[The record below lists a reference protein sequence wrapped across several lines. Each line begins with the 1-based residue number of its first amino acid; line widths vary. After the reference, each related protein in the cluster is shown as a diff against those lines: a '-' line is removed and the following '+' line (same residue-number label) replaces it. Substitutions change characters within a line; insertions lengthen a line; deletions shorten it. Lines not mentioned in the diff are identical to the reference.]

1 MTVERIGPY
10 RVEHRLGG
18 GGMGLV
24 YSAWDERLERRVAL
38 KQLRPERGD
47 DPARRQQLRREAR
60 MSARLDHP
68 AIVQVYDL
76 LESADGD
83 WIVMQYVAGPTLA
96 QRLREHGRLSSPQVI
111 AIGRD
116 VLGALE
122 HAHRRGMLHRDLKT
136 ENVMLAPD
144 GRAMVLDF
152 GLAKLVDPPP
162 GLASAHTGAIVGTY
176 RSMSPEQANGFALD
190 ARSDLFSLGVLL
202 YEIATGRSPFHGE
215 SPVDTMS
222 RVCTLQQPPAHEVE
236 PAVSAT
242 LSAFIDSL
250 LEKEPARRPASA
262 GEALSRLEAAA
273 GGWTPP
279 TAPVEEPTL
288 DALGRPAR
296 PVRPAALPAASPEV
310 TSSSYRPLWRVPAA
324 LAGIALLAIAGG
336 VLWTTTR
343 ARAPKAPIYVVA
355 ARTELGADAVDAA
368 EQPRLAAA
376 TLDAAVLRSLA
387 ALAGVIAVPGGAPEK
402 GAPPPTAKR
411 LATLHAADEVLTSS
425 LDCAAR
431 RCVAALRR
439 LRGSDGQLVSVQSF
453 EVPVDDLHLLATA
466 ADTYVRACYAGFP
479 IRGGTAPVRVR
490 GEDYLRFLRL
500 QRQWEE
506 KQPPDVMPLIGELTA
521 IRNGSPLF
529 VDAYLLEARL
539 WGRRFFNTRDAA
551 DLDHAIALLQ
561 QAKALAPNDPEPVA
575 ALFRVALPARR
586 LDEAAAAASEL
597 ERLVPGDARGVY
609 RRAMLA
615 ESRGDGRRGL
625 AMMREAVDRHPSA
638 DLTIDLA
645 NMEIRQGEVT
655 AARATLEGLLRRL
668 PDHFAAERLL
678 AQVELESGS
687 PARAAELYGD
697 LVRRHR
703 GFAELSNLGVAQLL
717 LGRPGAAATSF
728 EEAAAMA
735 PKSAP
740 AALNLADARQ
750 LAGERAA
757 ARALYEHVLELVAED
772 PAPDFWQTLSVRAQA
787 LAHLGRA
794 RDAAAAIER
803 AKAQAPD
810 NPQLAYEAALVHALS
825 GEDAA
830 AVASADRALAGGFDR
845 RWFAFPWFDG
855 LRRDPRFAA
864 ELAAPAASPSPS
876 TTASPSAGR

>member
-10 RVEHRLGG
+10 RVERRLGG

-38 KQLRPERGD
+38 KQLRPERGAD
-47 DPARRQQLRREAR
+47 AERRQQLRREAR

-76 LESADGD
+76 LETAEGD
-83 WIVMQYVAGPTLA
+83 WIVMQYVAGTTLA
-96 QRLREHGRLSSPQVI
+96 QRLREQGRLPPPQVI
-111 AIGRD
+111 AVGRE

-202 YEIATGRSPFHGE
+202 YETATGSSPFQGE

-236 PAVSAT
+236 SAVPPA
-242 LSAFIDSL
+242 LSAFVDAL
-250 LEKEPARRPASA
+250 LEKDPSRRPANA
-262 GEALSRLEAAA
+262 GDALARLEAA

-279 TAPVEEPTL
+279 TGPLEEPTL
-288 DALGRPAR
+288 DALGH
-296 PVRPAALPAASPEV
+296 PVRPARHVALPVASPEV

-324 LAGIALLAIAGG
+324 FGGIALLAVAGAAI
-336 VLWTTTR
+336 WTATR
-343 ARAPKAPIYVVA
+343 ARAPEPPLYVVA
-355 ARTELGADAVDAA
+355 ARTELGTDAGEAA

-376 TLDAAVLRSLA
+376 ALDAAVLRSLA
-387 ALAGVIAVPGGAPEK
+387 ALAGVIAVPAGAPEK
-402 GAPPPTAKR
+402 GAPPPTARR
-411 LATLHAADEVLTSS
+411 LATLHAADEVLTTS

-439 LRGSDGQLVSVQSF
+439 VRGSDGQLISVQSF
-453 EVPVDDLHLLATA
+453 EVPVDDLHLLSTA
-466 ADTYVRACYAGFP
+466 ADTYVRACYPGFAVH
-479 IRGGTAPVRVR
+479 GGGGPVQVR
-490 GEDYLRFLRL
+490 AEDYVRFLRL

-506 KQPPDVMPLIGELTA
+506 KRPPDLAPLIEELDA
-521 IRNGSPLF
+521 IRGGSPLF

-539 WGRRFFNTRDAA
+539 WSRRFFDSRDAA
-551 DLDHAIALLQ
+551 DLDHAIALLD
-561 QAKALAPNDPEPVA
+561 QAKALAPSDPEPLA
-575 ALFRVALPARR
+575 SLFRVALGAGR
-586 LDEAAAAASEL
+586 LDQAAAAADEL
-597 ERLVPGDARGVY
+597 DRLVPGDARGLF
-609 RRAMLA
+609 RRSMLA
-615 ESRGDGRRGL
+615 EGRGEGARAIAL
-625 AMMREAVDRHPSA
+625 LREAVDRHPSA
-638 DLTIDLA
+638 ELTIELA
-645 NMEIRQGEVT
+645 NLQLRQGDAT
-655 AARATLEGLLRRL
+655 AARAELEDLLRRL
-668 PDHFAAERLL
+668 PGHYPAEKLL
-678 AQVELESGS
+678 AMAELESGS
-687 PARAAELYGD
+687 AARAAELYSA
-697 LVRRHR
+697 LLRRHR
-703 GFAELSNLGVAQLL
+703 GFGELSNLGVAQLL
-717 LGRPGAAATSF
+717 LGDYHAAAASF
-728 EEAAAMA
+728 AEAAAQA
-735 PKSAP
+735 PKSAA

-750 LAGERAA
+750 LAGERDAA
-757 ARALYEHVLELVAED
+757 KALYEQVLQLVAAD

-794 RDAAAAIER
+794 PDAAAAIER

-810 NPQLAYEAALVHALS
+810 NPQLAYEAALVHALD
-825 GEDAA
+825 GDD
-830 AVASADRALAGGFDR
+830 ASALASTDRALGGGFDR
-845 RWFAFPWFDG
+845 RWFAFPWFDR
-855 LRRDPRFAA
+855 LRRDPRFTAM
-864 ELAAPAASPSPS
+864 LAAPRPTPTPAP
-876 TTASPSAGR
+876 AGAR